1 MNRDP
6 ANSLP
11 AARAGAARS
20 ASRLALACAGLAVF
34 LTGCATSQQSAGLS
48 ADPTVNPV
56 QSLSL
61 RYPPPRTIPT
71 IDVAAPAPDVWKRV
85 RRGFAMPDLV
95 APEVAIWTD
104 YYAQRP
110 QMVERI
116 MARSSP
122 YLYFVL
128 EEINRRGLPTEL
140 ALLPFVESAWDPTAL
155 SSAQA
160 SGLWQFIPS
169 TGRHFKL
176 RQDEWLDERRDL
188 VASTQA
194 ALDYLEYLFNFQGD
208 WHLALA
214 SYNWG
219 EGAVMRAMQK
229 NDGDGLRTDYVSLKM
244 PDETRNYV
252 PKLQAIKNI
261 VADPERFGVRL
272 PTLENQPYFVTV
284 ARASD
289 IDVPLA
295 ARLAGMSVEEFT
307 ALNPAFKRGI
317 ISAASQRPILL
328 PVGQVDTFLANLD
341 AYQGPLV
348 SAPITVAS
356 AEPARGSRADKAVRN
371 ARNTRS
377 TPRTHRVRSG
387 DTLHKIAAQYRTTV
401 KSIQTLNRMNHSRLQ
416 VGQTLRVPAG

>member
-6 ANSLP
+6 AQP
-11 AARAGAARS
+11 PQAARAGALRTT
-20 ASRLALACAGLAVF
+20 RLALACAGLAAF
-34 LTGCATSQQSAGLS
+34 LAGCATQQGTDLNAASVSTA
-48 ADPTVNPV
+48 

-61 RYPPPRTIPT
+61 RYPAPKTIPT
-71 IDVAAPAPDVWKRV
+71 IDVAAPAADVWKRI

-95 APEVAIWTD
+95 APEVAVWTD
-104 YYAQRP
+104 YYAARP
-110 QMVERI
+110 EAVQRI
-116 MARSSP
+116 MTRSSP
-122 YLYFVL
+122 YLYYVL

-155 SSAQA
+155 SRSQA

-229 NDGDGLRTDYVSLKM
+229 NDADGMRTDYVSLKM

-261 VADPERFGVRL
+261 VADPERYGVRL
-272 PTLENQPYFVTV
+272 PVVENQPYFVTV
-284 ARASD
+284 ARTDD

-307 ALNPAFKRGI
+307 ALNPAFKRGV
-317 ISAASQRPILL
+317 ISAAAQRPILL

-341 AYQGPLV
+341 AHQGPLV
-348 SAPITVAS
+348 TPQAPVAASAPTRTARAQAPSRSARAS
-356 AEPARGSRADKAVRN
+356 H
-371 ARNTRS
+371 
-377 TPRTHRVRSG
+377 RTHRVRSG
-387 DTLHKIAAQYRTTV
+387 DTLHKLAAQYRTTV
-401 KSIQTLNRMNHSRLQ
+401 QNLQSLNRLNHSRLQ